1 MMDAFLS
8 ACKPFDL
15 KPQLM
20 MCWCSKLYSII
31 YVRYILN
38 ILKTISKREK
48 KLPKYSQDSFIPFYA
63 AVTAVQFD
71 TKEFL
76 YESGSY
82 CISFLKRK
90 RLQADGIINFPCA
103 IVKRPICR
111 EQLIHTFEQFPQN
124 SLIIQ
129 IKWCLKH

>member
-1 MMDAFLS
+1 MDDFLS
-8 ACKPFDL
+8 PCKSFDL

-38 ILKTISKREK
+38 ILKTTSKCDK
-48 KLPKYSQDSFIPFYA
+48 KLPKFSQDSFIPFFA
-63 AVTAVQFD
+63 AVTSVQFD

-90 RLQADGIINFPCA
+90 RLKADGIINFPFA

-111 EQLIHTFEQFPQN
+111 EQLIHTFEEKKF
-124 SLIIQ
+124 
-129 IKWCLKH
+129 WTCLHYPD